1 MACATI
7 RRESANLTCS
17 VVRRSLPIRAMGMD
31 MAFSVM
37 THHVLWNRNTRVP
50 VQYLLWCT
58 CTSTCTCMLVTI
70 YSGFYLRGRGGML
83 EQLVY

>member
-58 CTSTCTCMLVTI
+58 CTCMLVTI
-70 YSGFYLRGRGGML
+70 YSGFYLRGRGGGML